1 MILRNNFF
9 LLNLFF
15 FFLSFVGS
23 VYQSQFIYDPF
34 HWGLSQ
40 SSIELLSNFKPYK
53 EIFIHYGF
61 FYTLSNSLVLE
72 VFNNDLIYTMYLSS
86 LFFSLGNFFLCHL
99 GYNKL
104 KIKTVYFLPV
114 LLFLIHPFAN
124 HPWYNYQFYFLIVL
138 SIFFLV
144 EDKKFSLLF
153 TGILVSLSCLVY
165 ENFIY
170 FGILLVIIIFFLKRN
185 SEKKYLLLSGFL
197 LPQIIFHL
205 YLFYNSLHPYWIKT
219 FWLNETFLIIYDLT
233 FFELINEY
241 LKNFLKKSI
250 FNFFS
255 EPYYFLFLIIL
266 IVNSYFFVSFIFFEK
281 KNFRKKN
288 INIYLFIL
296 SLICLFSYVS
306 TLHKLNIFRFATGP
320 IIGVVVMFYFI
331 ERYYSKYK
339 NYLLTLILVILGS
352 SSLVPIKQ
360 ENNRFFPL
368 FEDITNNY
376 KSKNLVF
383 FKSQKWRKE
392 TWNVIHEIDKNSKLI
407 SLNCPKVNNF
417 INFTEDAFVYMIANQ
432 YLNSNQYLFWYE
444 DKKFYRLLSKHFNIN
459 VDSLIGDLNKLEN
472 GIIFFNLRDINSLRK
487 KINFKNFDYIE
498 FPYSHQ
504 QKRKGLII
512 SKNCFKKIN
521 Q

>member
-1 MILRNNFF
+1 M
-9 LLNLFF
+9 
-15 FFLSFVGS
+15 
-23 VYQSQFIYDPF
+23 
-34 HWGLSQ
+34 
-40 SSIELLSNFKPYK
+40 
-53 EIFIHYGF
+53 
-61 FYTLSNSLVLE
+61 
-72 VFNNDLIYTMYLSS
+72 
-86 LFFSLGNFFLCHL
+86 
-99 GYNKL
+99 
-104 KIKTVYFLPV
+104 
-114 LLFLIHPFAN
+114 
-124 HPWYNYQFYFLIVL
+124 